1 VIVVTAASVV
11 DHADPEIAE
20 QRVRLY
26 LDAVRRHGGAPVV
39 LSARSAPADRDEALS
54 GMDGL
59 LLTGGGDLDPG
70 RYGQANRGSRDIDPE
85 RDELEAGAWVAAE
98 SRGLPVLGICRGLQA
113 MNVFS
118 GGSLL
123 QDVQG
128 HAGPGWGTGR
138 ALTHPLDLVPGSR
151 LARTMGRP
159 DRLEVNA
166 FHHQGILAGDLAPGL
181 VASAWAESP
190 AGPLVEG
197 LEKPGERFVVGVQC
211 HPERTESTP
220 PEFERLFAAF
230 VEAAARASIRPIP

>member
-1 VIVVTAASVV
+1 
-11 DHADPEIAE
+11 
-20 QRVRLY
+20 
-26 LDAVRRHGGAPVV
+26 
-39 LSARSAPADRDEALS
+39 
-54 GMDGL
+54 
-59 LLTGGGDLDPG
+59 
-70 RYGQANRGSRDIDPE
+70 
-85 RDELEAGAWVAAE
+85 
-98 SRGLPVLGICRGLQA
+98 
-113 MNVFS
+113 
-118 GGSLL
+118 
-123 QDVQG
+123 
-128 HAGPGWGTGR
+128 
-138 ALTHPLDLVPGSR
+138 
-151 LARTMGRP
+151 MGRP